1 MPNLL
6 VRAMALFDPG
16 IRSIT
21 NQLGKKLTYSSAK
34 AKTTL
39 GWSTRPV
46 EQTIAET
53 GRSMVDLG
61 VV

>member
-1 MPNLL
+1 
-6 VRAMALFDPG
+6 MALFDPG

-21 NQLGKKLTYSSAK
+21 NQLGKKLTYSSTK
-34 AKTTL
+34 AETTL

-61 VV
+61 VI

>member
-1 MPNLL
+1 
-6 VRAMALFDPG
+6 MALFDPG

-21 NQLGKKLTYSSAK
+21 NQLGKKLAYSNEK
-34 AKTTL
+34 ARTTVD
-39 GWSTRPV
+39 WAPRPI

-61 VV
+61 AV